1 MLLGRKRAEMAD
13 IADLERRVALLE
25 QKVTAAENL
34 RQQDTVEVKAE
45 IAQLAAQLAAFEQR
59 SGRRL
64 IALETRMAN
73 LETTLGSVAQD
84 VQEILRRL
92 PTL

>member
-1 MLLGRKRAEMAD
+1 MAD

>member
-1 MLLGRKRAEMAD
+1 MAD

-34 RQQDTVEVKAE
+34 RQQDTAEVKAE

-73 LETTLGSVAQD
+73 LETRMANVETALGSLAQD

-92 PTL
+92 PT